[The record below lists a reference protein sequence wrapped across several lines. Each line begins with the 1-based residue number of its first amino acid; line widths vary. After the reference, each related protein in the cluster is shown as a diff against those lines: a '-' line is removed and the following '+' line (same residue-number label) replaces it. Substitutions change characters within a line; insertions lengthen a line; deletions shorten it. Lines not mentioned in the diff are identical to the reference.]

1 MSVPLAR
8 GLRAAA
14 IFVVIIVAAGWPHR
28 GLRAAAT
35 EVFSDLA
42 NPILAELRFGKGGG
56 TAQLRPAPIV
66 DVRRPGENVTSDA
79 VLALGVAGYKEE
91 MPFGVNLRR
100 EFYLPLVIFSAAVI
114 AAPFSL
120 RRRAMAFVLGFPL
133 ALLVCLG
140 SLCATICWLFA
151 YQAPRIFP
159 LSAGQLRV
167 LDTVVGTFLMPS
179 ATRFVMPLLIAIG
192 MLAAVRARA
201 STASEH
207 P

>member
-1 MSVPLAR
+1 MSLPLKR

-14 IFVVIIVAAGWPHR
+14 IFIVIVVVAGWPHR

-35 EVFSDLA
+35 EVFSSLA
-42 NPILAELRFGKGGG
+42 NPILAELRFGELKG
-56 TAQLRPAPIV
+56 TAQLRPAPVV
-66 DVRRPGENVTSDA
+66 DVRRPGEHVTSDA
-79 VLALGVAGYKEE
+79 VLALGVEGYEEE

-120 RRRAMAFVLGFPL
+120 RRRAMAFALGFPL
-133 ALLVCLG
+133 ALVLCLG
-140 SLCATICWLFA
+140 SLYVTICWLFA

-159 LSAGQLRV
+159 LSPGMLTL
-167 LDTVVGTFLMPS
+167 LDTVVGTFLMPT
-179 ATRFVMPLLIAIG
+179 ATRFIVPLLIAIG
-192 MLAAVRARA
+192 MLAVVRARDA
-201 STASEH
+201 AAR